1 MALIQIFYLYFLALA
16 LAFLEVQVEGAHGWA
31 KNLPC
36 WRPQGQ
42 RWYARLYVKVMGGK
56 ELTGYHAA
64 VFGFSLLIL
73 HLPYAWGLPW
83 SRTAEALTLSQFF
96 LFVVVWDFLW
106 FIINPHYGLKKFRP
120 NCISWHKRW
129 LLGVPIDYWGG
140 VLFSFLCYAIVVRQ
154 VGTVAYMGWF
164 MMFGAYMDLLL
175 LTMVISTIVRQY
187 GAAKKRAPV
196 K

>member
-1 MALIQIFYLYFLALA
+1 MQLTQVLYLYLLALV
-16 LAFLEVQVEGAHGWA
+16 LAFLEVQIEGAHGWA

-36 WRPQGQ
+36 WRPPAHH
-42 RWYARLYVKVMGGK
+42 WYARLYVKVMGGK
-56 ELTGYHAA
+56 EMTGYHVA
-64 VFGFSLLIL
+64 VFLFSFLIL

-106 FIINPHYGLKKFRP
+106 FVINPHYGLKKFRP

-140 VLFSFLCYAIVVRQ
+140 VLLSWVFYVLIFGRGMPIAYVRWFL
-154 VGTVAYMGWF
+154 
-164 MMFGAYMDLLL
+164 MFGTYLDLLL
-175 LTMVISTIVRQY
+175 LTIVISALARRY
-187 GAAKKRAPV
+187 AAAKKRAPV